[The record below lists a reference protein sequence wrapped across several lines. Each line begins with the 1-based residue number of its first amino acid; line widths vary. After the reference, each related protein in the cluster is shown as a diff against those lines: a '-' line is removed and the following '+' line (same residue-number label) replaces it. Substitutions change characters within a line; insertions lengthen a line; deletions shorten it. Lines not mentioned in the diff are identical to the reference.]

1 MSDSQA
7 LDELPPARTVLIV
20 EDDADIGEFLV
31 HAVEDEIHSHVL
43 LARDGDEALK
53 FISTVIPAFLLLDY
67 QLPGMSG
74 LELYDQLQSREEL
87 KIVPVLFMSANP
99 PVKELELR
107 NLQYIGKPFELDDL
121 LKMLKELLAE

>member
-121 LKMLKELLAE
+121 LKMLKELLVE